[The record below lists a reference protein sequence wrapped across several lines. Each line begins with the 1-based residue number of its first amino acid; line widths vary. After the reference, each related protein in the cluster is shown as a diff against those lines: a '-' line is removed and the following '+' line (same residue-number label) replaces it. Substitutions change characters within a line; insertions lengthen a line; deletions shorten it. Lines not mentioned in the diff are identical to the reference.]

1 MTRPFFTG
9 VTAHQVAIASER
21 ILRQVVDTDARQP
34 GGAGRTLGAEITPS
48 LLGQLVAAQ
57 VASIPG
63 AVLRD
68 QLEVAIRIDPEA
80 YIWLPQE
87 EAGTAGRHHLSAR
100 AKALSSGCTLPPD
113 WLYPQL
119 TTSVLLT
126 VTMTPE
132 EVVDGRS
139 IPDMRMGVEFL
150 SGSVSPVG
158 QPVLSEAVW
167 DNQIRTIALPS
178 GRGPRKVRV
187 GVSDRSG
194 TGGSEASS
202 APAAGVV
209 PVPIFRPPAVVLGN
223 EEAVPPPPGAS
234 TTIPS
239 SPRLDE

>member
-1 MTRPFFTG
+1 MR
-9 VTAHQVAIASER
+9 E
-21 ILRQVVDTDARQP
+21 
-34 GGAGRTLGAEITPS
+34 
-48 LLGQLVAAQ
+48 
-57 VASIPG
+57 
-63 AVLRD
+63 
-68 QLEVAIRIDPEA
+68 QLEAAIRVDPEA

-87 EAGTAGRHHLSAR
+87 EAGTAGQHHLSAR

-113 WLYPQL
+113 WLYPRL

-158 QPVLSEAVW
+158 MPVLSEGAW

-194 TGGSEASS
+194 TGGSETSS
-202 APAAGVV
+202 APAEGVV
-209 PVPIFRPPAVVLGN
+209 PVPIFRPPAVPSPRLAGGGAVV
-223 EEAVPPPPGAS
+223 EAAGMDLLEAALTAPEFVPRGPEIMA
-234 TTIPS
+234 TTSS